1 MEKEKATTQAQEE
14 EIEDVFEYIKG
25 RHFEDIKRE
34 FFEDYPDYE
43 DSIEWVIKKNRESL
57 IRTVPAFLN
66 VDAEK
71 CDTNIKHCPNC
82 EKCWELPFPFET
94 IHYYIDFNKYE
105 RESELCPK
113 CQDLQERLIKED

>member
-34 FFEDYPDYE
+34 FFGSYPDYE
-43 DSIEWVIKKNRESL
+43 DTIEWVIKRNRESL
-57 IRTVPAFLN
+57 IRTVPTFLN

-71 CDTNIKHCPNC
+71 CDTNIKNCPEC
-82 EKCWELPFPFET
+82 KKCWELPFPYET
-94 IHYYIDFNKYE
+94 IHYYIDFTKYN
-105 RESELCPK
+105 RESELCPR
-113 CQDLQERLIKED
+113 CQDSQERLIKED